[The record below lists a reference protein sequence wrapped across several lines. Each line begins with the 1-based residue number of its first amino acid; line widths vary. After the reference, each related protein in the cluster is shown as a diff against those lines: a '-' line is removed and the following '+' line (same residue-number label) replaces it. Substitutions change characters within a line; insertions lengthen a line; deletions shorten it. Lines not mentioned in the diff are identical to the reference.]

1 MAAPYKDYAEQL
13 YDAGG
18 RASNQLGTELRTAEM
33 PVRTLFT
40 VTDLLIGGVLQILVT
55 RGLITEEDIASTFDQ
70 IGDSVYPQLPFRV
83 IYDEDHLELPPPDL
97 GD

>member
-1 MAAPYKDYAEQL
+1 MPAPYKNYAQTL
-13 YDAGG
+13 YDSGG

-33 PVRTLFT
+33 PIRTLFT
-40 VTDLLIGGVLQILVT
+40 VTDLMIGAVLQILVN
-55 RGLITEEDIASTFDQ
+55 RGLVTEEDIASTFDQ
-70 IGDSVYPQLPFRV
+70 LGDSVYPQLPFRV